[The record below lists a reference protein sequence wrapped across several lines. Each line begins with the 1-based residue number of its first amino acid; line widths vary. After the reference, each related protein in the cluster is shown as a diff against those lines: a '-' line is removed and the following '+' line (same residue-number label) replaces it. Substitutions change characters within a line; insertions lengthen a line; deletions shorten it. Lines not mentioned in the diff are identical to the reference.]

1 MINDKLIYAYNIF
14 RSNIITFISLIIII
28 FIIIV
33 ALLAPYISP
42 YDPLLTATEEK
53 LMPPSFKHLFG
64 TDQLG
69 RDILSRIIYATRIDL
84 YIAVSAVIIS
94 FAIGTTIG
102 SLAGYYSG
110 LIDTIV
116 GRIVDTIMAFPLF
129 VLAMGIVAA
138 LGNSVLNIIYATII
152 INLPYY
158 IRFSRAEVNIRR
170 NLGYVEA
177 AKLSG
182 NSDYQILFF
191 HIVPNILPPMM
202 VQISLN
208 MGWSILNAAALSF
221 IGLGIR
227 PPTPEWGIMI
237 SNGAVYIV
245 SGEWWIFFFPGMA
258 LTIAVFSFNM
268 LGDGLRDLIDPK
280 SRSL

>member
-1 MINDKLIYAYNIF
+1 MINDKLIYAYNVF

-53 LMPPSFKHLFG
+53 LLPPSFKHLFG

-110 LIDTIV
+110 MIDTIV

>member
-53 LMPPSFKHLFG
+53 LLPPSFKHLFG

-158 IRFSRAEVNIRR
+158 IRFSRAEVNIRPY
-170 NLGYVEA
+170 LGYVEA

-208 MGWSILNAAALSF
+208 MGLSILNAAALSF

>member
-1 MINDKLIYAYNIF
+1 M
-14 RSNIITFISLIIII
+14 
-28 FIIIV
+28 
-33 ALLAPYISP
+33 
-42 YDPLLTATEEK
+42 
-53 LMPPSFKHLFG
+53 
-64 TDQLG
+64 
-69 RDILSRIIYATRIDL
+69 
-84 YIAVSAVIIS
+84 
-94 FAIGTTIG
+94 
-102 SLAGYYSG
+102 
-110 LIDTIV
+110 IDTIV

-182 NSDYQILFF
+182 NSDYQILYF

-245 SGEWWIFFFPGMA
+245 SGEWWIYFFPGMA

-280 SRSL
+280 SRRL